1 MPYDNNDTA
10 LTVNSGL
17 GFVAIADYNDD
28 SIVTRLQKGFSEYEY
43 EELSVSMR
51 NRV

>member
-17 GFVAIADYNDD
+17 GSFVAIADYNDD

-43 EELSVSMR
+43 EGLSVSVK
-51 NRV
+51 N